1 MDKRHEQAFHI
12 KETTLV
18 NGCAKMLNFIRNIT
32 IRQQFILP
40 RFIKLTNLT
49 ILNIVEDVEQW

>member
-1 MDKRHEQAFHI
+1 MDKRHEQEFHI

-18 NGCAKMLNFIRNIT
+18 NVCAKMLNFIRNIT

-49 ILNIVEDVEQW
+49 ILSTVEDVEQW